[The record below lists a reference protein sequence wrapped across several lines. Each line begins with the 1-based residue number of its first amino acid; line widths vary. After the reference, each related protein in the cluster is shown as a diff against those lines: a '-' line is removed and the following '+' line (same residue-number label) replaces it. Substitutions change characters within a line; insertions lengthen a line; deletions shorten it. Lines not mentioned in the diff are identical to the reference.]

1 MRRSSDQGWLD
12 GAARTTRR
20 WSRWARYPGA
30 FGGLRY
36 PEVMRLELTRA
47 GDYAVR
53 AMLVLAEADP
63 TTWVS
68 TARISATMAIP
79 PRFLPRV
86 MRGLM
91 GARLVEARTGR
102 SGGYRLARPAT
113 AISLLDV
120 IAAVEPADDKR
131 RCVLRG
137 IPCGSDGRCAV
148 HDSFTDARLA
158 MTDRLAATSLH
169 TLRRPT
175 A

>member
-1 MRRSSDQGWLD
+1 
-12 GAARTTRR
+12 
-20 WSRWARYPGA
+20 
-30 FGGLRY
+30 
-36 PEVMRLELTRA
+36 MRLELTRA

-63 TTWVS
+63 TSWVS
-68 TARISATMAIP
+68 ASRISAAMAIP

-86 MRGLM
+86 MRGLLQ
-91 GARLVEARTGR
+91 AELVEARTGR

-113 AISLLDV
+113 SISLLDV
-120 IAAVEPADDKR
+120 IVALEPADDAR

-158 MTDRLAATSLH
+158 LTEHLAATDLAA
-169 TLRRPT
+169 LRRTT